1 MGDIGVGWGR
11 KGRKEPKVSNRRK
24 SVGEIGE
31 RLFPRG
37 INLAFDRAL
46 LCLQVGDSG
55 FEDREKEELSDIV
68 FREKI
73 HSSVVK

>member
-1 MGDIGVGWGR
+1 MGWGS

-24 SVGEIGE
+24 SIREIGE
-31 RLFPRG
+31 GLFPRG
-37 INLAFDRAL
+37 IDLAFDRAL

>member
-1 MGDIGVGWGR
+1 MGWGR
-11 KGRKEPKVSNRRK
+11 EGRQEPKVSNRRK
-24 SVGEIGE
+24 SVREIGE
-31 RLFPRG
+31 GLFPRG
-37 INLAFDRAL
+37 IDLAFDRAL

>member
-1 MGDIGVGWGR
+1 MGWGR
-11 KGRKEPKVSNRRK
+11 EGRQEPKVSNRRK

-31 RLFPRG
+31 GLFPRG
-37 INLAFDRAL
+37 INLASHRAL
-46 LCLQVGDSG
+46 LGLQVSDSG
-55 FEDREKEELSDIV
+55 LKDREEEELSEIM